1 MIRVLVLLVLLCVL
15 VLSLR
20 AILADT
26 DPRRLRAAGW
36 GALSGGL
43 VVLGLWMIL
52 GGA

>member
-1 MIRVLVLLVLLCVL
+1 MIRILTLVALLAVLAVSV
-15 VLSLR
+15 R

-43 VVLGLWMIL
+43 IVAGLWMIL
-52 GGA
+52 D